1 MFIFCLPK
9 KRTKKGIPITLVR
22 LRLTSLTFN
31 KWTGAAKLDRFQ
43 RPQHS
48 SRFFRP
54 FIKLLGKVMIG
65 KKGNLLFKNPILS
78 H

>member
-1 MFIFCLPK
+1 MIDA
-9 KRTKKGIPITLVR
+9 
-22 LRLTSLTFN
+22 LTFN
-31 KWTGAAKLDRFQ
+31 KWTGAAKLDRFK
-43 RPQHS
+43 RPQTVGDFAYL